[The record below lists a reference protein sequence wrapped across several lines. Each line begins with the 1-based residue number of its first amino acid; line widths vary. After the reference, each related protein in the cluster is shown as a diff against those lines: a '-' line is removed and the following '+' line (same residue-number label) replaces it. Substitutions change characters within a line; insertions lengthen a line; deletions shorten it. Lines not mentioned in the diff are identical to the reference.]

1 MTQLEQVLVILNE
14 IRTLQSATAAAM
26 LHGDMSAFTAGSR
39 GYLRALDK
47 LEAYC
52 LGLIEGYEKG
62 EESETPPW

>member
-39 GYLRALDK
+39 GYLRALDT

-52 LGLIEGYEKG
+52 LGILAANGEQ